1 MLKFLVSRLKS
12 PLPTSAGV
20 GAGQKEKKMGEMRGG
35 GGGDDAIVKEREEYT
50 EEEMAKQVLIL
61 KEKR

>member
-35 GGGDDAIVKEREEYT
+35 GGGDAIVKEREEYT